1 MSDLPDP
8 TLLTVPV
15 APRRSI
21 RLRRAELPFTL
32 TEAARAAAFVR
43 LAQPPADQPGT
54 DRDVTLADG
63 AEVQIRPLTPLY
75 REAVRDLHDRCSP
88 EARRFRYFTS
98 MPVLPP
104 KVFDRL
110 CDRARGHSVVAGHDG
125 QVVALA
131 NLMFTPDPGIAEI
144 AFLVEDRWQGRG
156 LGTALARLLVHEAR
170 DLGFA
175 EVRATLL
182 SDNVRMRRLLVSLGA
197 TLSYTEDPGVV
208 EARLAVGVMAT
219 ASPS

>member
-1 MSDLPDP
+1 
-8 TLLTVPV
+8 
-15 APRRSI
+15 
-21 RLRRAELPFTL
+21 
-32 TEAARAAAFVR
+32 
-43 LAQPPADQPGT
+43 
-54 DRDVTLADG
+54 
-63 AEVQIRPLTPLY
+63 
-75 REAVRDLHDRCSP
+75 
-88 EARRFRYFTS
+88 

-110 CDRARGHSVVAGHDG
+110 CDRTRGQSIVAGYDG
-125 QVVALA
+125 QVVGLA
-131 NLMFTPDPGIAEI
+131 NLMFTSDPGIAEM
-144 AFLVEDRWQGRG
+144 AFLIEDRWQGRG
-156 LGTALARLLVHEAR
+156 LGTALAGMLVRQAR